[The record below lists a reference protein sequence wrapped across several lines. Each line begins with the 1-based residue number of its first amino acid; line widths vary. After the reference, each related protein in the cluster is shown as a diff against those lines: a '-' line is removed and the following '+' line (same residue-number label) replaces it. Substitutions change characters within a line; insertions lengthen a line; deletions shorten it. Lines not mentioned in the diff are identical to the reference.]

1 MQITKEQIDALNAV
15 LTINLEKQDYAE
27 KVDKVLSD
35 YRKTANIPGFRKGHV
50 PLNLVKKQYGK
61 AVLVDEVNKLLQ
73 DALEKYLTEEKLD
86 VLGNPLPKPQD
97 NLDWNAEQFTFE
109 FEIGL
114 APEFEIDLKPGKK
127 VTWYKI
133 VADEKAIEM
142 QIANIN
148 KYYGKLVSQTA
159 VVDNAIIKATVKN
172 ETHSVNAAVDLEWDE
187 LSSDAQK
194 ILKGAKSGDTLLI
207 QAQKLFLNPHDLM
220 HQLKLEHDQAHQ
232 LDVDLEITLN
242 EVNSREAAELNQELF
257 DKIFEPGKVNSE
269 AELRLKL
276 KEDFEKQ
283 LAQQSDQKLLNDMTE
298 YLVEHTK
305 FDLPAGFLQ
314 KWIQATGEKQ
324 MSDQEAEKAYQES
337 EKALRFQLIEGK
349 LVKDHAL
356 RVSYEEL
363 KSKAKELIAQ
373 QMAQFGQTDVDDA
386 QLEEISN
393 RILTNQDEAKRLSE
407 QVFSL
412 KMINFYKE
420 NCGLKEKEIT
430 YDDFIKEVYG

>member
-15 LTINLEKQDYAE
+15 LTINLEKQDYE
-27 KVDKVLSD
+27 QKVDKVLSD
-35 YRKTANIPGFRKGHV
+35 YRKNANIPGFRKGHV
-50 PLNLVKKQYGK
+50 PMNLVKKQYGK

-133 VADEKAIEM
+133 VADDKAIDM

-148 KYYGKLVSQTA
+148 KYYGKLVSQTE
-159 VVDNAIIKATVKN
+159 VVDNAIVKAHLKN
-172 ETHSVNAAVDLEWDE
+172 ETHNIDTVVNLEWDE

-194 ILKGAKSGDTLLI
+194 TLKDAKPGDTLTVS
-207 QAQKLFLNPHDLM
+207 AQKLFLDAHDLM
-220 HQLKLEHDQAHQ
+220 RHLKLEHDQAHD
-232 LDVDLEITLN
+232 LDADLEITLN

-257 DKIFEPGKVNSE
+257 DKLFGPGKVTSE
-269 AELRLKL
+269 AEMRLKL

-298 YLVEHTK
+298 YLVENTK

-349 LVKDHAL
+349 LVKDHNL
-356 RVSYEEL
+356 HVSYEEL

-393 RILTNQDEAKRLSE
+393 RILANQDEAKRLSE

-412 KMINFYKE
+412 KMMDFYKE